1 MTHPPNPASNDE
13 VEPAAAGH
21 AVDALPPCPECEATD
36 VTLEAVVGAD
46 PVVRYYRCT
55 GCRHEWGVAEP
66 TERIDDTTGDPDPV
80 PS

>member
-1 MTHPPNPASNDE
+1 MTHPPNPTSNE
-13 VEPAAAGH
+13 AVEPAADRTD
-21 AVDALPPCPECEATD
+21 DALPPCPECEATD

-55 GCRHEWGVAEP
+55 SCRHEWGVAEP

-80 PS
+80 AS